1 MLSRGSRSLAIDGV
15 PLLHYI
21 CKQPGSC
28 VDILKVVLE
37 ARGVDVN
44 QTSDEGTP
52 LQVACRYGADQLV
65 HVLLDAGAWLE
76 TDEVPVYDSNS
87 PFYLASAYGHYGVI
101 EKLFVYQPS
110 MCNTSAPL
118 ELVKEMRVRTCLL
131 YAACLGGNQRIIKMW
146 LTPEMDINHPP
157 YYSSTSSFSMDK
169 TPLYAAC
176 AGNHL
181 EVAEML
187 VGFGAEV
194 NQRIVEDFPE
204 ISSKLVKNCISEQQM
219 EYTLEAGY
227 SEELVHIANYSHKE
241 LGGFHDFW
249 ISDYKNILV
258 ELNISNNHI
267 SRCQP
272 TYPGTCRLSRRSTP
286 PVTKSAPS
294 EWILSVPSSVKG
306 WKTFSYKRI
315 N

>member
-1 MLSRGSRSLAIDGV
+1 
-15 PLLHYI
+15 
-21 CKQPGSC
+21 
-28 VDILKVVLE
+28 
-37 ARGVDVN
+37 
-44 QTSDEGTP
+44 
-52 LQVACRYGADQLV
+52 
-65 HVLLDAGAWLE
+65 
-76 TDEVPVYDSNS
+76 
-87 PFYLASAYGHYGVI
+87 
-101 EKLFVYQPS
+101 
-110 MCNTSAPL
+110 
-118 ELVKEMRVRTCLL
+118 
-131 YAACLGGNQRIIKMW
+131 MW